1 MLYTSSDLE
10 EMAEICDRVL
20 VFFHGRVCGELRGEQ
35 LSEHRLL
42 ESINT
47 GVVGS
52 PATSAA

>member
-1 MLYTSSDLE
+1 VLYTSSDLE

-20 VFFHGRVCGELRGEQ
+20 VFFHGRVCGELTGEQ

-47 GVVGS
+47 GVVGP
-52 PATSAA
+52 PATSTA